1 MRVTFW
7 PTAEP
12 TREAGLSDEINGGG
26 AVTARLEVAERLP
39 SGFTT
44 CSVHVLTVVP
54 TFTGTAMEVALTEA
68 GVSELLVPPE

>member
-1 MRVTFW
+1 M
-7 PTAEP
+7 
-12 TREAGLSDEINGGG
+12 
-26 AVTARLEVAERLP
+26 TARLEVAERLP

-68 GVSELLVPPE
+68 GVSELLVPPA